1 MAASVDRM
9 EKVQLR
15 REFGLV
21 QGVAVNVG
29 LVIGMYNNYVL
40 STIYCL
46 VMVGFTVETQV
57 L

>member
-15 REFGLV
+15 REFGLI